1 MSTMRATTG
10 RGLLAM
16 FCSLLLV
23 YQPASGFPNGAT
35 NDEASRSH
43 SAPSA
48 GSASIA
54 MAKLTGSAERN
65 GQPLVNGSIVS
76 SGDSLQTH
84 TNSALLLTAAPD
96 ERLWL
101 GPNTRAKLTQDGGT
115 LGVALEQG
123 TVRFESR
130 GHMKVS
136 LESSDGLTLRSRPD
150 SAVRAQ
156 LSFLDHQQAQ
166 VRVQEGSLEL
176 VRGDHT
182 VLLKP
187 NGSSSLSSSSSH
199 YAAEAG
205 AKKSTQDGASQAES
219 GSISGTVVNAGLF
232 AIAGANVTLT
242 NAAGKT
248 FTTQTDQEGKF
259 SFSNLAPGTYTLHVD
274 KAGFETY
281 SLSNVVVRSANES
294 SLYVQMG
301 GGGAASKGGG
311 GGGNNSV
318 LLWVIVGGAA
328 AGGIGAYLAT
338 RGSKSSTSPSSLESV
353 E

>member
-1 MSTMRATTG
+1 MNTMRAASG

-23 YQPASGFPNGAT
+23 YQPASGFPGGAT
-35 NDEASRSH
+35 KDEASGSH
-43 SAPSA
+43 GVPNT

-84 TNSALLLTAAPD
+84 TNSALLLTAAPE

-101 GPNTRAKLTQDGGT
+101 GPNTRAKLTEDGGT
-115 LGVALEQG
+115 LAVALEQG

-136 LESSDGLTLRSRPD
+136 LQSSDGLTLRSRSD

-156 LSFLDHQQAQ
+156 LSLLDHQQAQ

-182 VLLKP
+182 VLLRP
-187 NGSSSLSSSSSH
+187 NGSSSLSANRSH
-199 YAAEAG
+199 NAAEPE
-205 AKKSTQDGASQAES
+205 AKRSAQDGASQAES

-232 AIAGANVTLT
+232 AISGANVTLT

-259 SFSNLAPGTYTLHVD
+259 TFSNLAPGTYTLHVD

-281 SLSNVVVRSANES
+281 SLSSVVVRSANES

-301 GGGAASKGGG
+301 GGGTTSKGGG
-311 GGGNNSV
+311 SGSSSV

>member
-1 MSTMRATTG
+1 MSTMRAMSG

-16 FCSLLLV
+16 FCSLLLA
-23 YQPASGFPNGAT
+23 YQPASGFPKGAT
-35 NDEASRSH
+35 NDEASGSH
-43 SAPSA
+43 SAPNSA
-48 GSASIA
+48 SASIA

-65 GQPLVNGSIVS
+65 GLPLVNGSIVS
-76 SGDSLQTH
+76 NGDSLQTH

-96 ERLWL
+96 KRLWL
-101 GPNTRAKLTQDGGT
+101 GPNTRAKLTEDGGT
-115 LGVALEQG
+115 LAVALEQG

-136 LESSDGLTLRSRPD
+136 LQSSDGLTLRSRPD

-187 NGSSSLSSSSSH
+187 NGSSSLSASNSRS
-199 YAAEAG
+199 AAEPG
-205 AKKSTQDGASQAES
+205 AKKSAQDGASQAES

-232 AIAGANVTLT
+232 AIASANVTLT

-259 SFSNLAPGTYTLHVD
+259 TFSNLAPGTYTLHVD

-301 GGGAASKGGG
+301 GGGSASKGGG
-311 GGGNNSV
+311 GVNNSV